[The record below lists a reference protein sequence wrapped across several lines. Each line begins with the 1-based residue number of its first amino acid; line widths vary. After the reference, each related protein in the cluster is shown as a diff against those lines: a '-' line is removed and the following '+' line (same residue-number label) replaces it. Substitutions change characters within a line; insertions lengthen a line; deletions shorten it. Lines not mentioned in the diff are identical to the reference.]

1 MNLSIDETARVIG
14 SGAVILGYFIVLHVN
29 TTIGVIFHIVGDGL
43 AVPYFIRTKSWDVV
57 VMIGFLEI
65 ISFSKMIMP

>member
-1 MNLSIDETARVIG
+1 MNLSLDETARVIG

>member
-1 MNLSIDETARVIG
+1 MNLSLDETARGIG

>member
-1 MNLSIDETARVIG
+1 MSLSLDETARVIG
-14 SGAVILGYFIVLHVN
+14 SAAVILGYFIVLHVS

-65 ISFSKMIMP
+65 ISFSKVIMP

>member
-1 MNLSIDETARVIG
+1 MSLSLDETARVIG
-14 SGAVILGYFIVLHVN
+14 SAAVILGYFIVLHVS

-65 ISFSKMIMP
+65 ISFSKVITP